1 VCAGEIILIFP
12 AMSKTARMPE
22 DIIKGFIM
30 GYRINTNV
38 AAMNSLAI
46 TNMNN
51 RSLDN
56 SLSKLSS
63 GLRINKAADDAS
75 GMAIADSLRAQSSGL
90 GQAVSN
96 ANDAIGIVQIA
107 DKAMDEQ
114 IKILETIRTKA
125 TQAAQDGQTS
135 DTRAAIQKDINRLL
149 ESLDNISA
157 STTFNGQSLLAGSFT
172 NKEFQVGAFSNQT
185 VNASIGATGSSKI
198 GHVHY
203 ETGIGALDN
212 ATSDVSLTFSS
223 STVDVRLESVS
234 IDYSAG
240 SGLGALADVI
250 NKSTQLTGVKASY
263 VVESNTTAGIG
274 AGDLSSITLNG
285 VLIGDISGVEANDS
299 DGRLVQAINK
309 LKEQTGVEAT
319 VDGQG
324 RLTLHSGDGRGIV
337 FSAAGSAALAGAEA
351 ANYGRLTLSRQ
362 DARDIAFTVSTAGG
376 AGALSDIGHAALAET
391 TLNLANVRANIT
403 SADAL
408 AIGKSANASTD
419 LDLSGGIGAGVTS
432 LKGAMA
438 VMELAQSAQKTLD
451 SIRADLGSVQNQLV
465 STVNNISVTQVNVKA
480 AESNIR
486 DVDFAKESAQFS
498 KLNILSQA
506 GAFAL
511 SQANNVQQN
520 VLRLL
525 Q

>member
-1 VCAGEIILIFP
+1 
-12 AMSKTARMPE
+12 MPE
-22 DIIKGFIM
+22 DTIKGFIM
-30 GYRINTNV
+30 GFRINTNV

-75 GMAIADSLRAQSSGL
+75 GMAIADSLRAQASGL

-157 STTFNGQSLLAGSFT
+157 STTFNGQSLLSGSFT

-185 VNASIGATGSSKI
+185 VNASIGSTSSGKI

-203 ETGIGALDN
+203 ETGVAALNN

-240 SGLGALADVI
+240 SGMGTLADVI

-263 VVESNTTAGIG
+263 IVESNTTNAVE
-274 AGDLSSITLNG
+274 AGDLTALTLNG
-285 VLIGDISGVEANDS
+285 VLIGNISGVQANDS

-324 RLTLHSGDGRGIV
+324 RLTLHSNDGRGIL
-337 FSAAGSAALAGAEA
+337 FSAAGSLAGAEGG
-351 ANYGRLTLSRQ
+351 NYGRLTLSRQ
-362 DARDIAFTVSTAGG
+362 DARDIVFDVSTAGG
-376 AGALSDIGHAALAET
+376 AGALSDIGHNTLAET
-391 TLNLANVRANIT
+391 TMNLANVRANIT
-403 SADAL
+403 SADAQ

-486 DVDFAKESAQFS
+486 DVDFAKESASFS

>member
-1 VCAGEIILIFP
+1 
-12 AMSKTARMPE
+12 M
-22 DIIKGFIM
+22 GF
-30 GYRINTNV
+30 RINTNV

-46 TNMNN
+46 NNMNN
-51 RSLDN
+51 RDLDN
-56 SLSKLSS
+56 ALAKLSS
-63 GLRINKAADDAS
+63 GLRITKAADDAS
-75 GMAIADSLRAQSSGL
+75 GMAIADSLRAQSSSL

-135 DTRAAIQKDINRLL
+135 ETRAAIQKDVNRLL
-149 ESLDNISA
+149 ESLDNIA
-157 STTFNGQSLLAGSFT
+157 NTTTFNGQSLLAGSYT
-172 NKEFQVGAFSNQT
+172 NKEFQIGAFSNQT

-198 GHVHY
+198 GHVHF
-203 ETGIGALDN
+203 ETGIDVMTEAI
-212 ATSDVSLTFSS
+212 SDINLIFSS
-223 STVDVRLESVS
+223 STVDVRLESIN

-240 SGLGALADVI
+240 SGMGTLANVI

-263 VVESNTTAGIG
+263 IVESNTTAAVA
-274 AGDLSSITLNG
+274 AGDISQITLNG
-285 VLIGDISGVEANDS
+285 VLVGDISGVQANDS
-299 DGRLVQAINK
+299 DGRLVQALNK
-309 LKEQTGVEAT
+309 MKEQTGIEAT

-324 RLTLHSGDGRGIV
+324 RLTLHSVDGRGII
-337 FSAAGSAALAGAEA
+337 FSAGGSLVGAEGG
-351 ANYGRLTLSRQ
+351 NFGRLTLSRQ
-362 DARDIAFTVSTAGG
+362 DARDIAFSVSTQGAGG
-376 AGALSDIGHAALAET
+376 SLSDIGHSTLAEA

-438 VMELAQSAQKTLD
+438 VMDLAQSAQSTLD
-451 SIRADLGSVQNQLV
+451 SIRADLGSVQNQLI
-465 STVNNISVTQVNVKA
+465 STVNNISVTEVNVKA
-480 AESNIR
+480 AESTIR
-486 DVDFAKESAQFS
+486 DVDFAAESANFS

>member
-1 VCAGEIILIFP
+1 
-12 AMSKTARMPE
+12 MPE
-22 DIIKGFIM
+22 VRQIKGFIM
-30 GYRINTNV
+30 GFRINTNI

-135 DTRAAIQKDINRLL
+135 ETRASIQKDVNRLL
-149 ESLDNISA
+149 ESLDNIAA
-157 STTFNGQSLLAGSFT
+157 STTFNGQSLLAGSYT

-185 VNASIGATGSSKI
+185 VKASIGATNSGKI
-198 GHVHY
+198 GQVHY
-203 ETGIGALDN
+203 ETGIASLSEASQN
-212 ATSDVSLTFSS
+212 VSLTFSS

-240 SGLGALADVI
+240 SGMGAMAAVI
-250 NKSTQLTGVKASY
+250 NKSTQLTGTKASFI
-263 VVESNTTAGIG
+263 VQSNTTAAVA
-274 AGDLSSITLNG
+274 AGDLSGITLNG
-285 VLIGDISGVEANDS
+285 VLIGDISGVQANDS

-309 LKEQTGVEAT
+309 LKEQTGIEAT

-324 RLTLHSGDGRGIV
+324 RLTLASADGRGIL
-337 FSAAGSAALAGAEA
+337 FSAGGGLAGAEGG
-351 ANYGRLTLSRQ
+351 NYGRLTLSRQ
-362 DARDIAFTVSTAGG
+362 DARDIAYTVSNNGA
-376 AGALSDIGHAALAET
+376 AGALSDIGHGTLAES

-403 SADAL
+403 SADAR
-408 AIGKSANASTD
+408 AIGGSANASTD

-438 VMELAQSAQKTLD
+438 VMDLAQSAQKTLD

-465 STVNNISVTQVNVKA
+465 STVNNISVTQVNVKS

-486 DVDFAKESAQFS
+486 DVDFASESAEFS

>member
-1 VCAGEIILIFP
+1 
-12 AMSKTARMPE
+12 M
-22 DIIKGFIM
+22 GF
-30 GYRINTNV
+30 RINTNI

-46 TNMNN
+46 SNMNN

-75 GMAIADSLRAQSSGL
+75 GMAIADSLRAQASGL
-90 GQAVSN
+90 GQAVNN

-135 DTRAAIQKDINRLL
+135 ETRAAIQKDVNRLL
-149 ESLDNISA
+149 ESLDNIA
-157 STTFNGQSLLAGSFT
+157 STTTFNGQSLLAGSYT

-185 VNASIGATGSSKI
+185 VKASIGATNSGKI
-198 GHVHY
+198 GQVHY
-203 ETGIGALDN
+203 ETGT
-212 ATSDVSLTFSS
+212 ATLTAAAQNVSLTFSS

-240 SGLGALADVI
+240 SGMGAMADVI

-263 VVESNTTAGIG
+263 IVQSNTTA
-274 AGDLSSITLNG
+274 AVAAADVSAITLNG
-285 VLIGDISGVEANDS
+285 VLIGDISGVQANDS
-299 DGRLVQAINK
+299 DGRLTQAINK
-309 LKEQTGVEAT
+309 LKEQTGIEAT

-324 RLTLHSGDGRGIV
+324 RLTLASIDGRGILL
-337 FSAAGSAALAGAEA
+337 SAGGGLAGAEGG
-351 ANYGRLTLSRQ
+351 NYGRLTLSRQ
-362 DARDIAFTVSTAGG
+362 DARDIAYTVSTNGA
-376 AGALSDIGHAALAET
+376 AGALSDIGHNTLAET
-391 TLNLANVRANIT
+391 TMNLANVRANIT
-403 SADAL
+403 SANAQ
-408 AIGKSANASTD
+408 AIGASANASTD
-419 LDLSGGIGAGVTS
+419 SDLIGGIGAGVTS

-438 VMELAQSAQKTLD
+438 VMDLAQSAQKTLD

-465 STVNNISVTQVNVKA
+465 STVNNISVSQVNVKS
-480 AESNIR
+480 AESSIR

>member
-1 VCAGEIILIFP
+1 
-12 AMSKTARMPE
+12 M
-22 DIIKGFIM
+22 GF
-30 GYRINTNV
+30 RINTNI

-46 TNMNN
+46 SNMNN
-51 RSLDN
+51 RGLDN
-56 SLSKLSS
+56 SLAKLSS
-63 GLRINKAADDAS
+63 GLRITKAADDAS
-75 GMAIADSLRAQSSGL
+75 GMAIADSLRAQASSL
-90 GQAVSN
+90 GQAVANS
-96 ANDAIGIVQIA
+96 NDAIGIVQIA

-135 DTRAAIQKDINRLL
+135 ETRASIQKDVNRLL
-149 ESLDNISA
+149 ESLDNIAA
-157 STTFNGQSLLAGSFT
+157 STTFNGQSLLSGSYT

-185 VNASIGATGSSKI
+185 VKASIGATGSGKI

-203 ETGIGALDN
+203 ETGTAAIVSS
-212 ATSDVSLTFSS
+212 TSDVSLTFSS

-240 SGLGALADVI
+240 SGMGAMANVI
-250 NKSTQLTGVKASY
+250 NKSTQLTGIKASY
-263 VVESNTTAGIG
+263 IVESNTTAAIT
-274 AGDLSSITLNG
+274 AGDIAGMTLNG
-285 VLIGDISGVEANDS
+285 ILVGNISGVEANDS

-324 RLTLHSGDGRGIV
+324 RLTLNSTDGRGIA
-337 FSAAGSAALAGAEA
+337 FTAGGGLAGAEVE
-351 ANYGRLTLSRQ
+351 NYGRLTLSRQ
-362 DARDIAFTVSTAGG
+362 DARDIVFAVSTAGA
-376 AGALSDIGHAALAET
+376 AGTAAQIGHSTTAET

-403 SADAL
+403 STDAQ
-408 AIGKSANASTD
+408 AIGASANASTD
-419 LDLSGGIGAGVTS
+419 VDLSGGIGAGVTS

-438 VMELAQSAQKTLD
+438 VMELAQSAQSTLD
-451 SIRADLGSVQNQLV
+451 SIRADLGSVQNQLI
-465 STVNNISVTQVNVKA
+465 STVNNISVTQVNVKS

-486 DVDFAKESAQFS
+486 DVDFAQESANFS

>member
-1 VCAGEIILIFP
+1 
-12 AMSKTARMPE
+12 M
-22 DIIKGFIM
+22 GF
-30 GYRINTNV
+30 RINTNV

-46 TNMNN
+46 NNINN
-51 RSLDN
+51 RGLDN

-135 DTRAAIQKDINRLL
+135 ETRASIQKDVNRLL
-149 ESLDNISA
+149 ESLDNIAA
-157 STTFNGQSLLAGSFT
+157 STTFNGQSLLAGSYT

-185 VNASIGATGSSKI
+185 VKASIGSTNSGKI
-198 GHVHY
+198 GQVHY
-203 ETGIGALDN
+203 ETGVASLSEAAQN
-212 ATSDVSLTFSS
+212 VSLTFSS
-223 STVDVRLESVS
+223 SSVDVRLESVS

-240 SGLGALADVI
+240 SGMGAMANVI
-250 NKSTQLTGVKASY
+250 NKSTQLTGIKASY
-263 VVESNTTAGIG
+263 IVQSNTTAAIT
-274 AGDLSSITLNG
+274 AGDISGITLNG

-299 DGRLVQAINK
+299 DGRLTQAINK
-309 LKEQTGVEAT
+309 LKEQTGIEAT
-319 VDGQG
+319 IDGQG
-324 RLTLHSGDGRGIV
+324 RLTLASADGRGIL
-337 FSAAGSAALAGAEA
+337 FSAGGSLAGAEGG
-351 ANYGRLTLSRQ
+351 NYGRLTLSRQ
-362 DARDIAFTVSTAGG
+362 DARDIAFTVSTNGA
-376 AGALSDIGHAALAET
+376 AGALSDIGHGTLAEAT
-391 TLNLANVRANIT
+391 MNLANVRANIT
-403 SADAL
+403 SADAR
-408 AIGKSANASTD
+408 AIGGSANASTD

-438 VMELAQSAQKTLD
+438 VMDLAQSAQKTLD

-465 STVNNISVTQVNVKA
+465 STVNNISVTQVNVKS

-486 DVDFAKESAQFS
+486 DVDFASESAEFS

>member
-1 VCAGEIILIFP
+1 
-12 AMSKTARMPE
+12 M
-22 DIIKGFIM
+22 GF
-30 GYRINTNV
+30 RINTNV

-46 TNMNN
+46 NNMNN
-51 RSLDN
+51 RDLDN
-56 SLSKLSS
+56 ALAKLSS
-63 GLRINKAADDAS
+63 GLRITKAADDAS
-75 GMAIADSLRAQSSGL
+75 GMAIADSLRAQSSSL

-135 DTRAAIQKDINRLL
+135 ETRAAIQKDVNRLL
-149 ESLDNISA
+149 ESLDNIAA

-172 NKEFQVGAFSNQT
+172 NKSFQIGAFSNQT
-185 VNASIGATGSSKI
+185 INASIGATGSNKI
-198 GHVHY
+198 GQVHF
-203 ETGIGALDN
+203 ETGVAGLSE

-240 SGLGALADVI
+240 SGMGALANVI

-263 VVESNTTAGIG
+263 TVESNTTAAVA
-274 AGDLSSITLNG
+274 AGDVSAITLNG
-285 VLIGDISGVEANDS
+285 ILVGDISGVEANDS
-299 DGRLVQAINK
+299 DGRLVQALNK
-309 LKEQTGVEAT
+309 MKEQTGIEAT
-319 VDGQG
+319 IDGQG
-324 RLTLHSGDGRGIV
+324 RLTLTSTDGRGIL
-337 FSAAGSAALAGAEA
+337 FSAGGGLAGAEGG
-351 ANYGRLTLSRQ
+351 NYGRLTLSRQ
-362 DARDIAFTVSTAGG
+362 DARDIAFTVSSAGV
-376 AGALSDIGHAALAET
+376 AGALSDIGHNTLAEA

-403 SADAL
+403 SADAR
-408 AIGKSANASTD
+408 AIGASANASTD

-438 VMELAQSAQKTLD
+438 VMELAQSAQSTLD
-451 SIRADLGSVQNQLV
+451 GIRADLGSVQNQLI
-465 STVNNISVTQVNVKA
+465 STVNNITVSQVNVKS
-480 AESNIR
+480 AESTIR
-486 DVDFAKESAQFS
+486 DVDFAAESANFS
-498 KLNILSQA
+498 KLNILTQA